1 MKKIIYT
8 AIFMG
13 GLFVGMFKGQEVR
26 QRWVAKMKNRH
37 EENKQIP
44 APQPEEVTLDDYEI
58 AAFHS

>member
-13 GLFVGMFKGQEVR
+13 GLFVGMIKGQEVR

-44 APQPEEVTLDDYEI
+44 APQPEEVKLDDYEI